1 MQPLKLMIVVAST
14 RPTRAGEPIA
24 RWLVQRA
31 ASRRELDVTLVDL
44 KALDL
49 PLMDE
54 PEHPRFGRYVHGHTK
69 RWSALVDAS
78 DAFVFVMPEYN
89 HGYTAPLKNAID
101 YLHREWADKPV
112 GFASYGGV
120 AAGTRAVQLL
130 KPVLTCLAMM
140 PLTAAV
146 AIPMVA
152 SHVEDGQFRSTK
164 ELDEAA
170 ELMLDQLERH
180 ARAIPRRE
188 LRPAS

>member
-1 MQPLKLMIVVAST
+1 MVVVAST
-14 RPTRAGEPIA
+14 RPKRAGEPVA
-24 RWLVQRA
+24 RWLVKRA
-31 ASRRELDVTLVDL
+31 EGRPELDVTVVDL
-44 KALDL
+44 KDLDL
-49 PLMDE
+49 PLLDE
-54 PEHPRFGRYVHGHTK
+54 PEHPRFGRYVHEHTK

-130 KPVLTCLAMM
+130 KPVLTCLGMM

-152 SHVEDGQFRSTK
+152 SHIDDGEFRSTK

-170 ELMLDQLERH
+170 DVMLDQIARH